1 MKKPI
6 MKMLEES
13 NQRIRT
19 PRIIILAILLVL
31 LTGGLKTMAQD
42 TIITTRFA
50 NGYYDSINF
59 RYYIDVELQSNLAD
73 IRVYGFNV
81 RFFYE
86 SDRMQYLYIDSLL
99 AVYEEVNP
107 PAEIQAGNYP
117 QFGLSGP
124 QHWVNTKVQFN
135 ASDYRDPISVSGW
148 TKMFTICFQVKDPEP
163 CGKFCPSIVWDLE
176 LNAGELQGGYLPG
189 DDGVVI
195 TVSTDEDFE
204 ATFPVKEL
212 AVHWRWVYFDPPGQ
226 YWGAPSGEICCPPI
240 IPVANW
246 PIYLAIGLML
256 VASVLIYRRRISG

>member
-6 MKMLEES
+6 MKMLEKS
-13 NQRIRT
+13 NPRIRT

-86 SDRMQYLYIDSLL
+86 DSQL
-99 AVYEEVNP
+99 VYDSVGSIANFYQ
-107 PAEIQAGNYP
+107 EIGSASQ
-117 QFGLSGP
+117 LSGNGAP
-124 QHWVNTKVQFN
+124 WG
-135 ASDYRDPISVSGW
+135 VSGPLIW
-148 TKMFTICFQVKDPEP
+148 TNVLVQANLEGLPDVISTTGWTRVFKIYFKVKVNVEP
-163 CGKFCPSIVWDLE
+163 CNPFCPILIWDLE
-176 LNAGELQGGYLPG
+176 ENAGPVEGGYLPG

-195 TVSTDEDFE
+195 TVINQNDIDRSLPSNEIAVHYNWEYWANNGNYGRPVEQYCIGQHCT
-204 ATFPVKEL
+204 PVK
-212 AVHWRWVYFDPPGQ
+212 D
-226 YWGAPSGEICCPPI
+226 
-240 IPVANW
+240 W
-246 PIYLAIGLML
+246 PIYMAIGLML
-256 VASVLIYRRRISG
+256 LASVLIYRRRIS